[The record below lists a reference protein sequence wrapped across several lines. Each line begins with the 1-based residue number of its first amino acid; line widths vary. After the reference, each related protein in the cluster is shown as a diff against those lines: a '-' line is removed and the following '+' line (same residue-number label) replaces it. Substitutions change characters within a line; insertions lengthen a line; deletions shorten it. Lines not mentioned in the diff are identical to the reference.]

1 MSKPKT
7 LFSACT
13 GQSPLLTWYDANEGR
28 MELSGRVVG
37 NWLIKLANLLTV
49 EMGMLPGEV
58 LRIDTPPHWKSC
70 LLALAASSCG
80 VLVDATAEE
89 PDVVVSDT
97 AQAADDFP
105 AAREVLLLEAASLPL
120 KYRGEVTWPCRDLL
134 VEVRGM
140 SDELEADLSPAF
152 AEMILPGGIHLRS
165 PLPEISS
172 PRALAV
178 HGPYS
183 EEVLAAALANICGG
197 GRLLV
202 SPAPLTADVYAAEG
216 ITPLLGG

>member
-1 MSKPKT
+1 MPDPKT
-7 LFSACT
+7 LFNACT
-13 GQSPLLTWYDANEGR
+13 GQGPLLTWYDPNEGR

-37 NWLIKLANLLTV
+37 NWLIKLANLLTT

-70 LLALAASSCG
+70 LVALAASSCG
-80 VLVDATAEE
+80 IVVDATSQE

-97 AQAADDFP
+97 PQAADDFP

-120 KYRGEVTWPCRDLL
+120 KYRGEVAWPCRDLL

-165 PLPEISS
+165 PLPQPSS
-172 PRALAV
+172 PRALAL
-178 HGPYS
+178 HAPYS
-183 EEVLAAALANICGG
+183 EKVLAAALANVCGG

-202 SPAPLTADVYAAEG
+202 SPEPLSAERYAAEG
-216 ITPLLGG
+216 TTPLLGG